1 MNKCLVTKLQGIVD
15 NKKLLKIG
23 EARFKARTTDIS
35 NAVLSINAK
44 GTFSTDKPVLLNRVN
59 VTEGSSENASIKF
72 IDTNEVTFTISN
84 KYGGVVL
91 VSTDDKTIIRDLEGL
106 TPFLSGQLNISNTSE
121 LSMNIN
127 ELSKN
132 KFIQINLGG
141 NGKGIYGD
149 LSSLKNTE
157 CSDITITASA
167 VTGSINDLPSNVKK
181 LNITSSDN
189 ITGDISKV
197 TWYEATYIGT
207 YNTNV
212 YGEIKTYLDAC
223 VANGR
228 TSGTLNFDIN
238 QQKCSMTLNG
248 KVLSSSLNIQFSESG
263 WSKV

>member
-23 EARFKARTTDIS
+23 EARFKARTTDVS
-35 NAVLSINAK
+35 NAVLEINVK
-44 GTFSTDKPVLLNRVN
+44 GTFSTDKPVLLNGVN
-59 VTEGSSENASIKF
+59 VTEGSSENARIKF
-72 IDTNEVTFTISN
+72 VDSNEVTFTIAN
-84 KYGGVVL
+84 KYGGVIL
-91 VSTDDKTIIRDLEGL
+91 VSSSNKTIIRELEGL

-132 KFIQINLGG
+132 KFIQIVLGG
-141 NGKGIYGD
+141 NGKGIHGD

-157 CSDITITASA
+157 CPDITVTASA
-167 VTGSINDLPSNVKK
+167 VTGSINDLPSNVKI

-197 TWYEATYIGT
+197 TWYEATYIGM

-223 VANGR
+223 FANGR

-238 QQKCSMTLNG
+238 PQKCSMTLNG
-248 KVLSSSLNIQFSESG
+248 EVLSSNLNVQFSESG